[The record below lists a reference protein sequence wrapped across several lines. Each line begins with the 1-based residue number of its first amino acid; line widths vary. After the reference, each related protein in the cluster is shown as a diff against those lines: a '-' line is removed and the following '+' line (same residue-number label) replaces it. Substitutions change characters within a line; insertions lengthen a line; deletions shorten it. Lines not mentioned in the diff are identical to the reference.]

1 MRALRW
7 STTML
12 LALAAGAGAAQSTDQ
27 GALLDKVSDYVAA
40 YERTF
45 VGVVAEETCRR
56 EVKPARAGTDARGF
70 PIGRRNAGA
79 GGQAMI
85 AAALVLAPQAAP
97 PPPSLALVLQRA
109 ADYVTTFHAR
119 LSRIVAEE
127 RYTQKS
133 ETIWSGKRKG
143 TTTWAERTL
152 RSDLMLVKP
161 AGADDWLQYRDVFEV
176 DGERVRERGERLP
189 ALLADRSLS
198 AAAQVERIRRE
209 SARYNIG
216 SIERDVNVPVLA
228 MRFLSPANQPRFTF
242 RRAAD
247 RSTAT
252 ASIAP
257 DTAGAFHVTAEVW
270 AIDYEEVRKPTL
282 IHTLRNKDL
291 PSRGRFWIEPDTGR
305 VLMTELRAGDKNVRG
320 TIDVSYQ
327 SEPLMG
333 LLVPIEMR
341 EEYVDRSGAHI
352 TGVATY
358 GRFRVLKE

>member
-1 MRALRW
+1 MRQWRLSLA
-7 STTML
+7 
-12 LALAAGAGAAQSTDQ
+12 ALA
-27 GALLDKVSDYVAA
+27 
-40 YERTF
+40 
-45 VGVVAEETCRR
+45 
-56 EVKPARAGTDARGF
+56 
-70 PIGRRNAGA
+70 IA
-79 GGQAMI
+79 GGAVS
-85 AAALVLAPQAAP
+85 AHAPDPGPPLAI
-97 PPPSLALVLQRA
+97 VLQRA

-127 RYTQKS
+127 RYTQKA
-133 ETIWSGKRKG
+133 ETIWTG
-143 TTTWAERTL
+143 TPNGATKWSERTL
-152 RSDLMLVKP
+152 VSDLMLVKP

-176 DGERVRERGERLP
+176 DGERVRDRAERLP
-189 ALLADRSLS
+189 SLLADRSLS

-257 DTAGAFHVTAEVW
+257 DAAGAFRVTAEVW

-291 PSRGRFWIEPDTGR
+291 PARGRFWIDPDTGR

-341 EEYVDRSGAHI
+341 EEYFDRSGAHI

-358 GRFRVLKE
+358 GRFRLLED

>member
-1 MRALRW
+1 MRKWRFSLA
-7 STTML
+7 
-12 LALAAGAGAAQSTDQ
+12 ALA
-27 GALLDKVSDYVAA
+27 
-40 YERTF
+40 
-45 VGVVAEETCRR
+45 
-56 EVKPARAGTDARGF
+56 
-70 PIGRRNAGA
+70 
-79 GGQAMI
+79 I
-85 AAALVLAPQAAP
+85 AAATVSARAPDP
-97 PPPSLALVLQRA
+97 EPSLALVLQRA

-127 RYTQKS
+127 RYTQAS
-133 ETIWSGKRKG
+133 ETIWSRKRNG
-143 TTTWAERTL
+143 TPKWAERTL
-152 RSDLMLVKP
+152 GSDLMLVKP
-161 AGADDWLQYRDVFEV
+161 AGADDWLQFRDVFEV
-176 DGERVRERGERLP
+176 DGQRVRDRGERLP

-209 SARYNIG
+209 SARYNVG

-257 DTAGAFHVTAEVW
+257 DTAGAFRVTAEVW
-270 AIDYEEVRKPTL
+270 AIDYDEVRKPTL

-291 PSRGRFWIEPDTGR
+291 PARGRFWIEPDTGR

-341 EEYVDRSGAHI
+341 EEYFDRSGAHI

-358 GRFRVLKE
+358 GRFRLLED

>member
-1 MRALRW
+1 MRLWR
-7 STTML
+7 L
-12 LALAAGAGAAQSTDQ
+12 LAALA
-27 GALLDKVSDYVAA
+27 
-40 YERTF
+40 
-45 VGVVAEETCRR
+45 
-56 EVKPARAGTDARGF
+56 
-70 PIGRRNAGA
+70 
-79 GGQAMI
+79 I
-85 AAALVLAPQAAP
+85 AAAAVPAHARDPE
-97 PPPSLALVLQRA
+97 PSLALVLQRG

-127 RYTQKS
+127 RYTQRS
-133 ETIWSGKRKG
+133 ETIGSGKRNG
-143 TTTWAERTL
+143 TTRWAERVL
-152 RSDLMLVKP
+152 LSDLMLVKP
-161 AGADDWLQYRDVFEV
+161 PGADDWLQYRDVFEV
-176 DGERVRERGERLP
+176 DGERIRDRTERLP
-189 ALLADRSLS
+189 ALLADPSMS
-198 AAAQVERIRRE
+198 AAGQVDRIRRD

-247 RSTAT
+247 RA
-252 ASIAP
+252 AAAAAIAP
-257 DTAGAFHVTAEVW
+257 DAAGVFRVTAEVW

-282 IHTLRNKDL
+282 IRTLRNKDL
-291 PSRGRFWIEPDTGR
+291 PARGRFWIEPDSGR

-341 EEYVDRSGAHI
+341 EEYFDRSGAHI